1 MRWMD
6 HEMKNGI
13 RKKEIKPTAVKGRD
27 TAVIIPDTESETESM
42 KTYTRAG
49 KHTQTHVCAFKAK
62 PLKTATQRGI
72 VGKNHSNFV
81 LFNSMGL

>member
-1 MRWMD
+1 
-6 HEMKNGI
+6 MKNGI

-27 TAVIIPDTESETESM
+27 TAVKIPDTESETESM

-62 PLKTATQRGI
+62 P
-72 VGKNHSNFV
+72 
-81 LFNSMGL
+81 